1 MNEIAQDPNTLRL
14 SRFGL
19 SCFLALVILMPISML
34 IFLWVSLPKKSDN
47 PLPIAIRVEEV
58 DSETALVLTNESEKP
73 LANIGITLNDA
84 FHFYS
89 KDELAAGQEMTVA
102 LGAFT
107 RKNGI
112 RFDPESHQL
121 TEIGVYA
128 KLEDN
133 SRGVWDRHSEQLLQ
147 DLQASKEIPGEGE
160 SAEQE

>member
-1 MNEIAQDPNTLRL
+1 MNEIAQDPNVLRL

-19 SCFLALVILMPISML
+19 SCFLAVVILLPVSML

-47 PLPIAIRVEEV
+47 PLPITIRIAEV
-58 DSETALVLTNESEKP
+58 DSQQALIVKNHSDKP

-89 KDELAAGQEMTVA
+89 KEALPAGQEMNIA
-102 LGAFT
+102 LGAFA
-107 RKNGI
+107 RKNGL
-112 RFDPESHQL
+112 RFDLESHQL

-133 SRGVWDRHSEQLLQ
+133 SRGVWDHHSEELLQ
-147 DLQASKEIPGEGE
+147 ELQASSMGPGADGALEK
-160 SAEQE
+160 

>member
-1 MNEIAQDPNTLRL
+1 MNEIPQDPNTLRL
-14 SRFGL
+14 SKFGL

-34 IFLWVSLPKKSDN
+34 IFLMVSLPKKSDN
-47 PLPIAIRVEEV
+47 PLPIGIRVADV
-58 DSETALVLTNESEKP
+58 DSETALILTNESESP
-73 LANIGITLNDA
+73 LSNIGITLNDS

-89 KDELAAGQEMTVA
+89 KDVLAGGQEMTIA

-147 DLQASKEIPGEGE
+147 DLQAAEAVPGQGD
-160 SAEQE
+160 SAE

>member
-19 SCFLALVILMPISML
+19 TCFLAVVILLPISML
-34 IFLWVSLPKKSDN
+34 IFLWISLPKKSDN
-47 PLPIAIRVEEV
+47 VLPLVIRIAEV
-58 DSETALVLTNESEKP
+58 DSEMALIVKNKSDKP

-89 KDELAAGQEMTVA
+89 KNELPGGEEMIIA
-102 LGAFT
+102 LGAFN

-112 RFDPESHQL
+112 HFDPESHQL

-133 SRGVWDRHSEQLLQ
+133 SRGVLERHSNQLLSE
-147 DLQASKEIPGEGE
+147 LQASAEDDNQNEAPGK
-160 SAEQE
+160 

>member
-1 MNEIAQDPNTLRL
+1 MNEIAQDPNVLRL

-19 SCFLALVILMPISML
+19 SCFLAVVILLPLSML
-34 IFLWVSLPKKSDN
+34 VFLWVSLPKKSDN
-47 PLPIAIRVEEV
+47 PLPIAIHIEQVE
-58 DSETALVLTNESEKP
+58 SKPTLILKNESEKP
-73 LANIGITLNDA
+73 LANIGISLNDA

-89 KDELAAGQEMTVA
+89 KDELAGGQEMTIA

-133 SRGVWDRHSEQLLQ
+133 SRGVWDRHSEELLQ
-147 DLQASKEIPGEGE
+147 ELQASGDE
-160 SAEQE
+160 SRLPELDDN

>member
-1 MNEIAQDPNTLRL
+1 MNEIAQDPNVLRL

-19 SCFLALVILMPISML
+19 SCFIAVVILLPLSML

-47 PLPIAIRVEEV
+47 PLPIDIHIEQVE
-58 DSETALVLTNESEKP
+58 SKPTLILTNDSEKP
-73 LANIGITLNDA
+73 LANIGISLNDA

-89 KDELAAGQEMTVA
+89 KDELPGGQQMTIA

-133 SRGVWDRHSEQLLQ
+133 SRGVWDRHSDKLLEE
-147 DLQASKEIPGEGE
+147 LQVSEEERREAE
-160 SAEQE
+160 SAGN

>member
-1 MNEIAQDPNTLRL
+1 MNEIAQDPNVLRL

-19 SCFLALVILMPISML
+19 SCFLAVVVLMPISML
-34 IFLWVSLPKKSDN
+34 IFLWVSLPKASDN
-47 PLPIAIRVEEV
+47 PLPIAIRVAEI
-58 DSETALVLTNESEKP
+58 DSKLAIVLKNESDKP

-89 KDELAAGQEMTVA
+89 KDELPGGQEMTIA

-107 RKNGI
+107 RKNGL

-133 SRGVWDRHSEQLLQ
+133 SRGVWDRHSEHLLEE
-147 DLQASKEIPGEGE
+147 LQVSPKPADEVEAVGK
-160 SAEQE
+160 

>member
-19 SCFLALVILMPISML
+19 TCFLAVVVLLPISML

-47 PLPIAIRVEEV
+47 PLPIAIRISEV
-58 DSETALVLTNESEKP
+58 DSETALVMENRSQSP

-84 FHFYS
+84 FHYYN
-89 KDELAAGQEMTVA
+89 KKELPGGEELTVA

-112 RFDPESHQL
+112 PFDPASHQL

-133 SRGVWDRHSEQLLQ
+133 SRGVWDKHSENLLQ
-147 DLQASKEIPGEGE
+147 ELQASAATAKEAKISGN
-160 SAEQE
+160 